1 MKKKKQKKTDA
12 AGKYTLPAAGPGWE
26 PSLPDP
32 EQPPQV
38 QRLPYRPDPEQPPQV
53 QRLPYRSDP
62 ARPPQVQLLQM
73 QRSTL
78 PYVGRAGKNSG
89 AANWVEK
96 LDWKTPSG
104 APYTSAPEQG
114 GPSNLVE
121 LIMAQ
126 RGGGGGGFS
135 PGAGAGRGDAPAP
148 GTGVGGG
155 FAGGGGGLWAGDEHA
170 EQSWGD
176 KALRWLDDNLFRP
189 AGYLAEKYAG
199 GAGKQA
205 ETLWNGMVT
214 WGRAGAA
221 GELQQDQLAAQQF
234 AFLGG
239 PWETHAQ
246 ETEKANTAVT
256 QALPQAAQGLRG
268 DAMRD
273 YAEGIDGRYGDP
285 DGLLGWLGE
294 RADSAGQGLLS
305 GAARILGVP
314 GAGTAMDFLST
325 MENAAQQAR
334 ENGAGEDEAFLYGLG
349 EVVKRIGGQQLEE
362 YFRSKAGELFT
373 RGEVQAMS
381 PREISENY
389 DAIRESMGWGFAVGA
404 PARRSRDGSGKM
416 SAPAGPMTGR
426 AVSPQ
431 AKRRAI

>member
-32 EQPPQV
+32 EQPPRV

-135 PGAGAGRGDAPAP
+135 PGAG
-148 GTGVGGG
+148 
-155 FAGGGGGLWAGDEHA
+155 
-170 EQSWGD
+170 
-176 KALRWLDDNLFRP
+176 
-189 AGYLAEKYAG
+189 

-273 YAEGIDGRYGDP
+273 YAEGIDGRYG
-285 DGLLGWLGE
+285 
-294 RADSAGQGLLS
+294 
-305 GAARILGVP
+305 
-314 GAGTAMDFLST
+314 
-325 MENAAQQAR
+325 QQ
-334 ENGAGEDEAFLYGLG
+334 
-349 EVVKRIGGQQLEE
+349 
-362 YFRSKAGELFT
+362 
-373 RGEVQAMS
+373 
-381 PREISENY
+381 
-389 DAIRESMGWGFAVGA
+389 
-404 PARRSRDGSGKM
+404 
-416 SAPAGPMTGR
+416 
-426 AVSPQ
+426 
-431 AKRRAI
+431 

>member
-38 QRLPYRPDPEQPPQV
+38 QRLPYRPDP
-53 QRLPYRSDP
+53 

-73 QRSTL
+73 QRSAL

-314 GAGTAMDFLST
+314 GTGTAMDFLST

-334 ENGAGEDEAFLYGLG
+334 ENGAGEDEAFLYGLS
-349 EVVKRIGGQQLEE
+349 EVVKRIGG
-362 YFRSKAGELFT
+362 
-373 RGEVQAMS
+373 
-381 PREISENY
+381 
-389 DAIRESMGWGFAVGA
+389 
-404 PARRSRDGSGKM
+404 
-416 SAPAGPMTGR
+416 
-426 AVSPQ
+426 
-431 AKRRAI
+431 

>member
-1 MKKKKQKKTDA
+1 MRAARASRRKRCGTAWSRGVMKAT
-12 AGKYTLPAAGPGWE
+12 T
-26 PSLPDP
+26 
-32 EQPPQV
+32 V
-38 QRLPYRPDPEQPPQV
+38 
-53 QRLPYRSDP
+53 
-62 ARPPQVQLLQM
+62 
-73 QRSTL
+73 
-78 PYVGRAGKNSG
+78 
-89 AANWVEK
+89 
-96 LDWKTPSG
+96 
-104 APYTSAPEQG
+104 
-114 GPSNLVE
+114 
-121 LIMAQ
+121 
-126 RGGGGGGFS
+126 
-135 PGAGAGRGDAPAP
+135 
-148 GTGVGGG
+148 
-155 FAGGGGGLWAGDEHA
+155 
-170 EQSWGD
+170 GD
-176 KALRWLDDNLFRP
+176 KTV
-189 AGYLAEKYAG
+189 Y
-199 GAGKQA
+199 GKI
-205 ETLWNGMVT
+205 
-214 WGRAGAA
+214 A

-373 RGEVQAMS
+373 RGEVQAMN

-389 DAIRESMGWGFAVGA
+389 DAIRESMSLWDKDGRLPESMPERDVVDSQSPAGDNGGNASA
-404 PARRSRDGSGKM
+404 ELNAESARRENADRAENIIPNVGNASIDSRKLTDYALNPEHPVMRGTAQNPDIFFQ
-416 SAPAGPMTGR
+416 SALGYNKSNAEEFMQQIYEKLPGGR
-426 AVSPQ
+426 ATLGKLDEFGQRYTVDISITGPNGNTVEVRTGWIIKK
-431 AKRRAI
+431 ASDTPALTTIFVK

>member
-1 MKKKKQKKTDA
+1 MW
-12 AGKYTLPAAGPGWE
+12 GGPE
-26 PSLPDP
+26 
-32 EQPPQV
+32 
-38 QRLPYRPDPEQPPQV
+38 
-53 QRLPYRSDP
+53 
-62 ARPPQVQLLQM
+62 
-73 QRSTL
+73 
-78 PYVGRAGKNSG
+78 KNSG

-104 APYTSAPEQG
+104 ASYTSAPEQG

-189 AGYLAEKYAG
+189 AGYLAEKVCGRRGQAG
-199 GAGKQA
+199 GNAVERHGHVGPGGRRRRASAGPA
-205 ETLWNGMVT
+205 C
-214 WGRAGAA
+214 GAA
-221 GELQQDQLAAQQF
+221 VRL
-234 AFLGG
+234 LGG

-246 ETEKANTAVT
+246 ETEKSQYGCHAGAAAGGAGAARRCDAGLCRRDRR
-256 QALPQAAQGLRG
+256 ALR
-268 DAMRD
+268 R
-273 YAEGIDGRYGDP
+273 P

-416 SAPAGPMTGR
+416 SAGGADDRPRGFAGGETEGDLSPTSACGTKTASCRRMNRGSRTRQPGRMNKCSRMRRSLKTPGKLCMMKLTKAFWPQAMRTGR
-426 AVSPQ
+426 T
-431 AKRRAI
+431 